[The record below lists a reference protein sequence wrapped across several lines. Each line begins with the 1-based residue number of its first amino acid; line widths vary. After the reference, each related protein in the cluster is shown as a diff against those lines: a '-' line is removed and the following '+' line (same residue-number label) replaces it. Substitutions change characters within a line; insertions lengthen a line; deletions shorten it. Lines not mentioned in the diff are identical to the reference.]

1 MTFKENDN
9 FLLIIGGGWL
19 PPSSTNQVSLSVI
32 DLKKTGL

>member
-1 MTFKENDN
+1 MVFKENDN
-9 FLLIIGGGWL
+9 FLAIIGGGWL